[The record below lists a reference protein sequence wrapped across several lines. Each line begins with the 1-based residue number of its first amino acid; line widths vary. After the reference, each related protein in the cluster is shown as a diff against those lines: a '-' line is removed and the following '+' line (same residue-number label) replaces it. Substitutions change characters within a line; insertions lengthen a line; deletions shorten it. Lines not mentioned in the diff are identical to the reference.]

1 MQQPA
6 SRQADRNERTGSD
19 LGFADE
25 DAKGSGF
32 GNPIPAPEGV
42 EVEELLDPA
51 RHPERG
57 ARMIVNALVYGR
69 K

>member
-32 GNPIPAPEGV
+32 GNPIPARRP
-42 EVEELLDPA
+42 LPRA
-51 RHPERG
+51 ST
-57 ARMIVNALVYGR
+57 
-69 K
+69 